1 MEIQVILKNSRLLN
15 NNRPQTIPNFVDD
28 GFSVTATEPWFKV
41 KVQVIQ
47 NYLRAFVTSAASR
60 ADEIIFVDL
69 FSGSGLYSV
78 GHQREIFAGAALTAM
93 ASDLPIGKWILCE
106 NDAEQAKILRART
119 DRYFPR
125 KNIIVL
131 EEHTEDLIGK
141 FRMYIPPAKGGYKPA
156 IFCLADL
163 FSLNMPFALI
173 EKLTALNFSFLI
185 PFTFGLNAGHN
196 CEFYVKDEKEKLK
209 RYAGLR
215 TDQLK
220 ETQSNLHFYKSLV
233 KIYQHNL
240 LMLGF
245 NSSISAHKINSTLM
259 DLQMYQVG
267 YFSKQISPR
276 QIHKDVQPVEQLQF
290 ELY

>member
-1 MEIQVILKNSRLLN
+1 MN
-15 NNRPQTIPNFVDD
+15 NIRPQTIPNFIDD

-78 GHQREIFAGAALTAM
+78 GHQREIFPGAALAAM

-106 NDAEQAKILRART
+106 EDAEQAKILRART
-119 DRYFPR
+119 DKYFLR
-125 KNIIVL
+125 KNVIVL
-131 EEHTEDLIGK
+131 DDQADDLIEK
-141 FRMYIPPAKGGYKPA
+141 FRTYIPPAKGGYKPA
-156 IFCLADL
+156 IFCLVDS

-185 PFTFGLNAGHN
+185 PFTFGLNTRHD
-196 CEFYVKDEKEKLK
+196 CQFYLKDDKEKLK

-215 TDQLK
+215 AEQLA
-220 ETQSNLHFYKSLV
+220 ETQSNLHFYKKLV
-233 KIYQHNL
+233 KIYQHNM

-245 NSSISAHKINSTLM
+245 NSSISSYKINSTLM
-259 DLQMYQVG
+259 DLPMYHVG
-267 YFSKQISPR
+267 YFSRQISPR
-276 QIHKDVQPVEQLQF
+276 QIQKDVQPAGQLQF